1 MSSTNTNEL
10 LDRVP
15 IVQSA
20 IAGLAAY
27 VMSFALVALVVA
39 GMEDGDDLV
48 GAAGNIL
55 YGAHFV
61 DAEYTISAGGQ
72 SQSETNNFIQEAS
85 LEAPEF
91 LYQII
96 PIVVLL
102 LVGIA
107 LVRYLGLSDETDAAI
122 AGAATAVGYVA
133 LTVVGTFVFELSDTQ
148 MGITAEVVPE
158 LGLATVLLMGI
169 VYPVVFGGIGGFVGS
184 RL

>member
-1 MSSTNTNEL
+1 MSSTNANDL

-15 IVQSA
+15 IVQSVV
-20 IAGLAAY
+20 AGLAAY
-27 VMSFALVALVVA
+27 VVSFALVALVVA

-61 DAEYTISAGGQ
+61 DSEFTTSAMGQ
-72 SQSETNNFIQEAS
+72 SQTETMNFIDEAS

-107 LVRYLGLSDETDAAI
+107 LVRYAGIPDETDAAL
-122 AGAATAVGYVA
+122 AGAATAVGYVV
-133 LTVVGTFVFELSDTQ
+133 LTIVGTFVFEMSDSGTV
-148 MGITAEVVPE
+148 GSIEVVPE
-158 LGLATVLLMGI
+158 LGLMTVLLMGI

>member
-1 MSSTNTNEL
+1 M
-10 LDRVP
+10 DRVP
-15 IVQSA
+15 IVQSVVVG
-20 IAGLAAY
+20 IVSY
-27 VMSFALVALVVA
+27 VVSFALVAMVVA

-61 DAEYTISAGGQ
+61 DAKYTVSAGGQ
-72 SQSETNNFIQEAS
+72 SQSETHNFISESS

-102 LVGIA
+102 VAGIA
-107 LVRYLGLSDETDAAI
+107 LVRYLEIPDETDAAI
-122 AGAATAVGYVA
+122 AGAALAIGYVV
-133 LTVVGTFVFELSDTQ
+133 LTIVGTFVFELSDTQ
-148 MGITAEVVPE
+148 MGITAEVVPK
-158 LGLATVLLMGI
+158 LGLMTVLLMGI
-169 VYPVVFGGIGGFVGS
+169 VYPVVIGGIGGYVGS